1 MSFRAS
7 HWSVHE
13 VRGLRPVEKIL
24 LLVLSEYADDRDCA
38 WPSQDVLAEEVEVS
52 LSTLRRALRRLQ
64 VLGLIEREDRWV
76 MDERGDTHRATNVYR
91 LRVGALPDWDA
102 LPGGG
107 PARGGRGRARGGRDT
122 PIPVRVTGM
131 EEVGTKVPVDNLS
144 DLGLSVGSADTGQS
158 DRYGGATRPYRSK
171 RGGIPVTQV
180 TGISTPNHQEN
191 HQPDQTQEVTSARE
205 ASGPAGSGRVGGAP
219 PVTPLPSSSSP
230 VPGGVVAGPGAPP
243 GAGEVPGDGGPVA
256 GDGSQRPCEAPGT
269 TAEGPGVPGG
279 GSGAGRRSEGL
290 SAPLGVVPAPV
301 VAEGGL
307 AGLLGACLPPGL
319 LGLDAAG
326 ARRVG
331 ALLAERLEAG
341 WRPEEIRSLMDQPLP
356 SRPRHL
362 SALVAYRLRAN
373 VDPALAP
380 AATVAAAGR
389 GRAAAEEARREASR
403 CRADALAAGPRR
415 EADPA
420 FVEALGRV
428 RETMPG
434 ASRLE
439 VALEAG
445 RLVGAGGGS

>member
-1 MSFRAS
+1 M
-7 HWSVHE
+7 
-13 VRGLRPVEKIL
+13 
-24 LLVLSEYADDRDCA
+24 
-38 WPSQDVLAEEVEVS
+38 
-52 LSTLRRALRRLQ
+52 
-64 VLGLIEREDRWV
+64 
-76 MDERGDTHRATNVYR
+76 
-91 LRVGALPDWDA
+91 
-102 LPGGG
+102 
-107 PARGGRGRARGGRDT
+107 
-122 PIPVRVTGM
+122 
-131 EEVGTKVPVDNLS
+131 
-144 DLGLSVGSADTGQS
+144 
-158 DRYGGATRPYRSK
+158 
-171 RGGIPVTQV
+171 
-180 TGISTPNHQEN
+180 
-191 HQPDQTQEVTSARE
+191 
-205 ASGPAGSGRVGGAP
+205 
-219 PVTPLPSSSSP
+219 
-230 VPGGVVAGPGAPP
+230 
-243 GAGEVPGDGGPVA
+243 
-256 GDGSQRPCEAPGT
+256 
-269 TAEGPGVPGG
+269 
-279 GSGAGRRSEGL
+279 
-290 SAPLGVVPAPV
+290 